1 MSLMWYDV
9 AVLELNHLSSS
20 PWGTAGWAGSGVA
33 GSQLP
38 SVCLW
43 RPLPPSVAG
52 NFPSSLP
59 GDPAPARHVVT
70 SSGFTWCG
78 AFFTWTVLSAHGW
91 PDSSSILPTV
101 TRLGTTFGYMA
112 RFHTMLIWILG
123 EYCQNKRTKISSY
136 HWHLE
141 ESQEYDREP
150 QAEKPVVVG
159 WWWQKRSLRD
169 QVCK

>member
-1 MSLMWYDV
+1 MIWCCCARIKPPLILSLGYCWVGRVRCCRVSTPQCLPLTPPTSLCCRKFSQFTSWGPCTCPACRDIIG
-9 AVLELNHLSSS
+9 LHLVRCILHMNC
-20 PWGTAGWAGSGVA
+20 P
-33 GSQLP
+33 
-38 SVCLW
+38 
-43 RPLPPSVAG
+43 
-52 NFPSSLP
+52 
-59 GDPAPARHVVT
+59 
-70 SSGFTWCG
+70 
-78 AFFTWTVLSAHGW
+78 LSAHGW

-141 ESQEYDREP
+141 ESQVYDREP
-150 QAEKPVVVG
+150 RAEKPVVVG